1 MNRTILIVL
10 LVALALAIIIRNET
24 DPSRQEW
31 TNCKE
36 SLFSQVVF
44 GECTLIFEGEEEPA

>member
-44 GECTLIFEGEEEPA
+44 GECTLIFEGEENPA